1 MEERILKS
9 HKISL
14 FNRSSGIISG
24 VKEVISF
31 DPNEIILDTEQG
43 MLMIQG
49 EELHVTK
56 LTVEKGEVEIE
67 GLVYSMVYSDDGYM
81 KGEKGGLLRRLF
93 HYMENK
99 KIADII
105 IKQIHLFFISGLY
118 GILLGLWY
126 EFFRTL
132 RKNFVHK
139 NKMVHLEDVIFCF
152 TAAIGLFILFQVYN
166 QGMVRFYCLV
176 GLECGAVFYFLV
188 LSEVIGKLF
197 SVFIKIISKIV
208 KITGGIILFPG
219 KVIVKNTGKML
230 KNMRR
235 TVKIIRRNK

>member
-1 MEERILKS
+1 
-9 HKISL
+9 
-14 FNRSSGIISG
+14 
-24 VKEVISF
+24 
-31 DPNEIILDTEQG
+31 
-43 MLMIQG
+43 
-49 EELHVTK
+49 
-56 LTVEKGEVEIE
+56 
-67 GLVYSMVYSDDGYM
+67 
-81 KGEKGGLLRRLF
+81 
-93 HYMENK
+93 MENK

-166 QGMVRFYCLV
+166 QGI
-176 GLECGAVFYFLV
+176 ECGAVFYFLV

>member
-1 MEERILKS
+1 
-9 HKISL
+9 
-14 FNRSSGIISG
+14 
-24 VKEVISF
+24 
-31 DPNEIILDTEQG
+31 
-43 MLMIQG
+43 
-49 EELHVTK
+49 
-56 LTVEKGEVEIE
+56 
-67 GLVYSMVYSDDGYM
+67 
-81 KGEKGGLLRRLF
+81 
-93 HYMENK
+93 MENK

-139 NKMVHLEDVIFCF
+139 NKMVHLEDMIFCF

-208 KITGGIILFPG
+208 KITEGIILFPG

>member
-1 MEERILKS
+1 
-9 HKISL
+9 
-14 FNRSSGIISG
+14 
-24 VKEVISF
+24 
-31 DPNEIILDTEQG
+31 
-43 MLMIQG
+43 
-49 EELHVTK
+49 
-56 LTVEKGEVEIE
+56 
-67 GLVYSMVYSDDGYM
+67 
-81 KGEKGGLLRRLF
+81 
-93 HYMENK
+93 MENK

-188 LSEVIGKLF
+188 LSEVIGNYRGNHTF
-197 SVFIKIISKIV
+197 SRKSNCEKYRQNVEKYEE
-208 KITGGIILFPG
+208 
-219 KVIVKNTGKML
+219 N
-230 KNMRR
+230 R
-235 TVKIIRRNK
+235 

>member
-1 MEERILKS
+1 
-9 HKISL
+9 
-14 FNRSSGIISG
+14 
-24 VKEVISF
+24 
-31 DPNEIILDTEQG
+31 
-43 MLMIQG
+43 
-49 EELHVTK
+49 
-56 LTVEKGEVEIE
+56 
-67 GLVYSMVYSDDGYM
+67 
-81 KGEKGGLLRRLF
+81 
-93 HYMENK
+93 MENK

-139 NKMVHLEDVIFCF
+139 NKMVHLEDMIFCF

-188 LSEVIGKLF
+188 LSEVMESCFLYLLKLLA
-197 SVFIKIISKIV
+197 K
-208 KITGGIILFPG
+208 
-219 KVIVKNTGKML
+219 
-230 KNMRR
+230 
-235 TVKIIRRNK
+235 

>member
-1 MEERILKS
+1 
-9 HKISL
+9 
-14 FNRSSGIISG
+14 
-24 VKEVISF
+24 
-31 DPNEIILDTEQG
+31 
-43 MLMIQG
+43 
-49 EELHVTK
+49 
-56 LTVEKGEVEIE
+56 
-67 GLVYSMVYSDDGYM
+67 
-81 KGEKGGLLRRLF
+81 
-93 HYMENK
+93 MENK

-219 KVIVKNTGKML
+219 KVIVKNIGKML

>member
-1 MEERILKS
+1 
-9 HKISL
+9 
-14 FNRSSGIISG
+14 
-24 VKEVISF
+24 
-31 DPNEIILDTEQG
+31 
-43 MLMIQG
+43 
-49 EELHVTK
+49 
-56 LTVEKGEVEIE
+56 
-67 GLVYSMVYSDDGYM
+67 
-81 KGEKGGLLRRLF
+81 
-93 HYMENK
+93 MENK

-219 KVIVKNTGKML
+219 KVIVKNTGKITGIF
-230 KNMRR
+230 KFWVDEFRKKWQANRR
-235 TVKIIRRNK
+235 KLRSIKKGNSYGTACNQ